1 MKELLRAAFSQFEKN
16 QIATVDAEILLA
28 HLLGVS
34 RKQIHS
40 QIIELSDSDREKISN
55 EYNELINQRLMGRP
69 VQYITGSA
77 PFRYLDLE
85 VGEGVLIP
93 RPETELIV
101 DRVIGYLNSDSEKD
115 LAKSVVDLGAGS
127 GAISIAIASEAA
139 LKGLKVSMVAVEKS
153 PEAAVWLNKNIAKYD
168 LPIRVVIDPAAPRQS
183 HSQRHHLAHT
193 HQPATARLCPDQTH
207 GPSSGPA
214 PALTT
219 ASAGRVQTSGNE
231 GSKGSHNA
239 PSLCS
244 CAVTSLRPSSFGFP
258 SDFGLRISDFP
269 PAFRRRAPP
278 TPFLPRPAPT
288 GPCAP
293 PSPASPAAAARKTPA
308 HAGHEPGDTTRASP
322 RNQYRRPAPAPAP
335 G

>member
-1 MKELLRAAFSQFEKN
+1 LKELLRAAFSQFEKN

-40 QIIELSDSDREKISN
+40 QIIELSDADREKISG
-55 EYNELINQRLMGRP
+55 EYNDLINQRLMGRP

-115 LAKSVVDLGAGS
+115 IAKSVVDLGAGS
-127 GAISIAIASEAA
+127 GAISIAIASEAT

-168 LPIRVVIDPAAPRQS
+168 LPIRVVIEDVQTALPDVKADLVVANPPYIPNDEKLPIEVANFEPSEALLGGAVDGMQIPKLFIAAADRLLKS
-183 HSQRHHLAHT
+183 GGYFIMEHHEKQGELVREVLST
-193 HQPATARLCPDQTH
+193 QFSNTQTH
-207 GPSSGPA
+207 A
-214 PALTT
+214 DLN
-219 ASAGRVQTSGNE
+219 GRDRFTS
-231 GSKGSHNA
+231 
-239 PSLCS
+239 
-244 CAVTSLRPSSFGFP
+244 
-258 SDFGLRISDFP
+258 
-269 PAFRRRAPP
+269 
-278 TPFLPRPAPT
+278 
-288 GPCAP
+288 
-293 PSPASPAAAARKTPA
+293 ARK
-308 HAGHEPGDTTRASP
+308 R
-322 RNQYRRPAPAPAP
+322 
-335 G
+335 